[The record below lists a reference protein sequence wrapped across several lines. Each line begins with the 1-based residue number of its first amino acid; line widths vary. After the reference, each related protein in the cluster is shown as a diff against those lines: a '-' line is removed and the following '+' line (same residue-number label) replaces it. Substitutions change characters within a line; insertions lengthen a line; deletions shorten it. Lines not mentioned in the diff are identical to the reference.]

1 MLTQKISDYQE
12 WNGKKVYFEPDSSP
26 EAWNHYKKYYSSDI
40 LRKNYNFENLCFYTP
55 CDEVGENDAPKKYV
69 NLPKECHSSNPS
81 KGDYNR
87 LCAID
92 SALVKC
98 EVKYI
103 DPANRLGGDCDFN
116 FNEDKVRLFEK
127 IVGEDNAQLTMCAE
141 MHHTFLNFS
150 LMEAMGSMQC
160 VKGDNT
166 YDRFDVFILRLYE
179 FFSGENKKVL
189 SKATY
194 CNKPALEQYL
204 EMFKREDAKESIYN
218 YFKTIYFIDDHKFVD
233 KVLEQ
238 GALPISKSEHV
249 IRYMNLAEE
258 FWFKKE
264 QKLLKREFL
273 TIGSYFPD
281 GGEAYTREELLEL
294 LQNDLGLDKETGGRL
309 IDRCKCL
316 GFISKTDN
324 NAYTR

>member
-1 MLTQKISDYQE
+1 MLTKTISDYQE
-12 WNGKKVYFEPDSSP
+12 WNGKKMYFEPDSSP
-26 EAWNHYKKYYSSDI
+26 AAWAHYKKYYLSDI
-40 LRKNYNFENLCFYTP
+40 LRDNYNFEKLYFYTHRN
-55 CDEVGENDAPKKYV
+55 ETYLNDAPLKYL
-69 NLPKECHSSNPS
+69 NLPIDDDSTH
-81 KGDYNR
+81 NR
-87 LCAID
+87 LYAIEKVEIKKHNGVETF
-92 SALVKC
+92 A
-98 EVKYI
+98 
-103 DPANRLGGDCDFN
+103 PTNRLGGDCDFN
-116 FNEDKVRLFEK
+116 FNEHKVEFFGN
-127 IVGEDNAQLTMCAE
+127 IVGKGNPQLKRCAE
-141 MHHTFLNFS
+141 MHHTLLNFS
-150 LMEAMGSMQC
+150 LMEAMGCMQC
-160 VKGDNT
+160 VKGSDT

-179 FFSGENKKVL
+179 YFSGENKKVL

-204 EMFKREDAKESIYN
+204 EMFKRKNAKESIYN

-281 GGEAYTREELLEL
+281 GSETYTKDELLEKL
-294 LQNDLGLDKETGGRL
+294 ENDLGFDKETG
-309 IDRCKCL
+309 INFVERCEEL
-316 GFISKTDN
+316 GFVRKTDN
-324 NAYTR
+324 NSYTR